1 MKKLILASASP
12 RRQELLKQIGLSFEV
27 IVKPV
32 DETLDER
39 LCPQDA
45 VCELAYRK
53 AREAADVVGNG
64 IVIGADT
71 VVVYK
76 DMILGKPLDREDA
89 LNALKTLQGS
99 THQVITGF
107 SIIDTATHKVV
118 KGSDTTEVVFRELT
132 DKEMLAYV
140 KSGEPMDKAGSY
152 GIQGLGSILV
162 ERINGCYFN
171 VVGLPLTKVALALK
185 DFGVEVL
192 V

>member
-12 RRQELLKQIGLSFEV
+12 RRQELLKQIGLRFEV
-27 IVKPV
+27 LFKPV
-32 DETLDER
+32 DETLDKHLR
-39 LCPQDA
+39 PQDA

-53 AREAADVVGNG
+53 AREAADVVNEG

-71 VVVYK
+71 VVVYN
-76 DMILGKPLDREDA
+76 DIILGKPLDREDA
-89 LNALKTLQGS
+89 LNTLRTLNGS
-99 THQVITGF
+99 THLVITGF
-107 SIIDTATHKVV
+107 CIIDTATSKFV
-118 KGSDTTEVVFRELT
+118 KDSSTTEVVFRELT
-132 DKEMLAYV
+132 DKELLAYV
-140 KSGEPMDKAGSY
+140 DSGEPMDKAGSY